1 MKESQK
7 IRKFHIDDK
16 GYSLIEL
23 VVVIAIMIAV
33 VGIISPMLYN
43 GPSNKTRQDVETFN
57 SMIGKN
63 AVYSMAKQ
71 NRALELKYDSTKG
84 CYCVSN
90 GVLTPQSGSSTTYSF
105 AADDIQTL
113 DKNETIR
120 YYLYGDPD
128 STPKGSYLTTGAAGA
143 NLKTLDQNTK
153 VYFIL
158 NKTKGNFDYTVFT
171 NSAGGKLAGHD
182 YSNRNI
188 KYVYFTIKNAT
199 RGCRL
204 YKDTGKHDVFKQ

>member
-1 MKESQK
+1 MKESEK
-7 IRKFHIDDK
+7 FRKFHIDDR

-43 GPSNKTRQDVETFN
+43 GPSNKTKQDVSSFD
-57 SMIGKN
+57 SLVGKN

-71 NRALELKYDSTKG
+71 NRALELAYDSTAG
-84 CYCVSN
+84 CYYAAT
-90 GVLTPQSGSSTTYSF
+90 GVLTPPSGSVTTYSF
-105 AADDIQTL
+105 APDDKRTF
-113 DKNETIR
+113 DKNEVVR

-128 STPKGSYLTTGAAGA
+128 STPKGSYLTTNAAGA
-143 NLKTLDQNTK
+143 NLKTLNETTR
-153 VYFIL
+153 VYFVL
-158 NKTKGNFDYTVFT
+158 NKTKGNFDYCIFT
-171 NSAGGKLAGHD
+171 DTAGNKLTGSD

-188 KYVYFTIKNAT
+188 KYVYFTIDNAT